1 MSPWRPRRRGL
12 GGPSRSVRPR
22 APRVLEKTEQAHI
35 VQLAQTVGC
44 AVTVYGTV
52 RRGSRCPKCAEW
64 VAGHRGTQ
72 QTPGIPDLEIW
83 LPSGARVA
91 TVGRFAQLQRV
102 LVKWETKSESRA
114 RTKRGGLS
122 DDQVAYRALCDD
134 AGVIWRSGS
143 FNDFIAFLVDQ
154 GLVRPDRVPHYRCP
168 AGASQ

>member
-22 APRVLEKTEQAHI
+22 AARVLEKTEQAHI

-44 AVTVYGTV
+44 AVTVYGTA
-52 RRGSRCPKCAEW
+52 RRGSRCPKCGEW

-72 QTPGIPDLEIW
+72 QSLGIPDLEIW
-83 LPSGARVA
+83 IPQNARLSIVLNL
-91 TVGRFAQLQRV
+91 RRV
-102 LVKWETKSESRA
+102 LVKWEVKSEVRA
-114 RTKRGGLS
+114 RAKSGGLS
-122 DDQVAYRALCDD
+122 VEQLAYRDLCDE

-154 GLVRPDRVPHYRCP
+154 GIAKAENVPHYRLS
-168 AGASQ
+168 ATGAEGR